1 MSGEGLI
8 VEVYGGIVCL
18 VKMWRAGREMIE
30 EVLMMGREGGS
41 LTYGM

>member
-18 VKMWRAGREMIE
+18 VKMWRTGREMIE
-30 EVLMMGREGGS
+30 AVLIMERGGVKVRA
-41 LTYGM
+41 